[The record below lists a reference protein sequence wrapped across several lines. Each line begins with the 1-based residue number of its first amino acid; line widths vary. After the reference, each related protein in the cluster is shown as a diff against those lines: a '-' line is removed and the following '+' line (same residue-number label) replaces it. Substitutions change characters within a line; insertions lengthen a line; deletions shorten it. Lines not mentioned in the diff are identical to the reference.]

1 MAQNE
6 AAQKAAA
13 QVRNFILL
21 LLEQM
26 YQKLEKV
33 IAKLKGSRRSWKI
46 MTNNVSYLGCINGRA
61 FG

>member
-13 QVRNFILL
+13 QVRNLIIL

-26 YQKLEKV
+26 YYKLEK
-33 IAKLKGSRRSWKI
+33 IIRTLHGSRRSWKI
-46 MTNNVSYLGCINGRA
+46 MIN
-61 FG
+61 

>member
-13 QVRNFILL
+13 QVRNFIIL

-26 YQKLEKV
+26 YYKIKFF
-33 IAKLKGSRRSWKI
+33 KMPKRRKHL
-46 MTNNVSYLGCINGRA
+46 T
-61 FG
+61 FGVPAMKRSVF

>member
-13 QVRNFILL
+13 QVRNLILL

-26 YQKLEKV
+26 YYELGR
-33 IAKLKGSRRSWKI
+33 IRRTLHGSRRSWKI
-46 MTNNVSYLGCINGRA
+46 MIN
-61 FG
+61 